1 MKQIRAGMFIAFI
14 FMMGSPAFAQTSPK
28 KIIIDSAGL
37 SGEWWL
43 QPALPSDTATGHTP
57 YIMFNLEQK
66 TFKGFTGC
74 NQMSGN
80 FHVSANV
87 IAFDRNISLTRVACE
102 GYNEKEFVAN
112 LLRVNG
118 YQISDGVLTLTIN
131 KNPISKWTRKT
142 AKTLVMNRP
151 LPRH

>member
-1 MKQIRAGMFIAFI
+1 MKKLRAGIFIALI
-14 FMMGSPAFAQTSPK
+14 FMMGSRVVAQANPK

-37 SGEWWL
+37 AGEWWL
-43 QPALPSDTATGHTP
+43 QPALPSDTATGHIP
-57 YIMFNLEQK
+57 YIVFNLEQK

-74 NQMSGN
+74 NQMSGK
-80 FHVSANV
+80 FRVSANV
-87 IAFDRNISLTRVACE
+87 IAFDRNVSLTRVACE

-131 KNPISKWTRKT
+131 KNPISRWARKT
-142 AKTLVMNRP
+142 TKTLVMNMP
-151 LPRH
+151 PSK